1 MAPYIYALCALT
13 SLVCAVLLLRG
24 YSESR
29 YRLLFWAGLCF
40 VGLTIN
46 NTLMVSDKI
55 FFVQD
60 PMLTP
65 RLVISL
71 IAVGLLL
78 YGLIFDE

>member
-1 MAPYIYALCALT
+1 MAPYIYALCAIT
-13 SLVCAVLLLRG
+13 SLVCAVLLVRG

-40 VGLTIN
+40 VGLTVN
-46 NTLMVSDKI
+46 NTLMVTDKI

-71 IAVGLLL
+71 VAVGLLL
-78 YGLIFDE
+78 YGLIFDQ